1 MEPQETRQWL
11 HAAAGAFAQTQGQAS
26 YQDGPSVPPGGL
38 RAEEPLI
45 EENDALLEAQKQ
57 ALGTFEDSV
66 RNFVNARDIKKAV
79 RFGIDEESQAS
90 KAPRI
95 IKKRGPR
102 KAAEPT
108 GDVKMRLNYATTAY
122 MEGRLDD
129 ALNYVEDAIRINGE
143 IHRAWNLLA
152 SILQD
157 RGEVKQGLLALVCA
171 AHLEPKIID
180 GWILCAQLA
189 LQMLDSNPED
199 FEDASKIGVMAL
211 SQAIRIEPDNFA
223 NRQVR
228 ADLYL
233 ARESYKHAISEYEF
247 ILERRPYDLAA
258 LRGMV
263 EAAVQLSM
271 TRKKG
276 TEKPQH
282 AARDAYQR
290 GIEAYRRDFELGSHD
305 PGLPFTWEDLIT
317 YIEFLH
323 HLEQWGDVISQ
334 TKLYARWLLGRR
346 NEGFWDNLP
355 DDREW
360 DKYDHRRNEIIP
372 DYAPGKYPI
381 ESYGL
386 GLPFHLRAKLA
397 ICRLRLEQNDEAMH
411 HLEWFEPVEVGPD
424 DERYSD
430 IFAEIAAE
438 LYKHQHYARALRF
451 YEPLRHQE
459 GYLDAAQLY
468 QVGKCYLEAGSNRE
482 AEDCFAAALDAE
494 ESSVDTRISARYEL
508 AKMYEA
514 ARQGEEAYILVNEA
528 MELEKGRDEDLLLHD
543 RPFPDARRNPAP
555 VLAPEHHIDA
565 ESEYSPS
572 TRIESARRMPD
583 RHTWPGNGILCA
595 RQTTKAGNSNSEAPA
610 DEWMEAAKELI
621 EDFCSFKAFFPWER
635 YLVNIGLKQDK
646 AGLSSTNP
654 TLLKMAQRLKDNIDT
669 SQADSE
675 NRPQTNLEKRARE
688 NPVEY
693 RDVAFPEWLDLFIAY
708 SLALA
713 HFGQTKEAYKVC
725 ESAKDANVFFEDQ
738 ANLFLIHIAMAA
750 CALRARDEE
759 KCVEVARYIMAK
771 NQFSTDG
778 YRVYAA
784 ICRLCSSTSGWYA
797 DSRVQ
802 KFTLRQIKMMDAAL
816 LPSGKKDKTLEDVD
830 VKTYPGKELD
840 ATLLMMYGHIL
851 FVSNSFTYALN
862 YFIRAHARE
871 PDNPMVNVSI
881 GLAYLHYSLKR
892 QAENRQYLII
902 QAMTF
907 LRRYYDHRLRESAS
921 SSVQRQE
928 AHYNLA
934 RSYHQLGLTHLAVKY
949 YKLVLQESAASD
961 SDLEEEELAGMRKKM
976 ENLAQEAAYNIQNCC
991 LIGGDMAAARAMT
1004 QLYLTL

>member
-397 ICRLRLEQNDEAMH
+397 ICRLRLEQNDEAMVRVFVV
-411 HLEWFEPVEVGPD
+411 L
-424 DERYSD
+424 
-430 IFAEIAAE
+430 
-438 LYKHQHYARALRF
+438 
-451 YEPLRHQE
+451 
-459 GYLDAAQLY
+459 
-468 QVGKCYLEAGSNRE
+468 CY
-482 AEDCFAAALDAE
+482 C
-494 ESSVDTRISARYEL
+494 TWM
-508 AKMYEA
+508 K
-514 ARQGEEAYILVNEA
+514 
-528 MELEKGRDEDLLLHD
+528 
-543 RPFPDARRNPAP
+543 
-555 VLAPEHHIDA
+555 VL
-565 ESEYSPS
+565 
-572 TRIESARRMPD
+572 
-583 RHTWPGNGILCA
+583 C
-595 RQTTKAGNSNSEAPA
+595 
-610 DEWMEAAKELI
+610 
-621 EDFCSFKAFFPWER
+621 
-635 YLVNIGLKQDK
+635 
-646 AGLSSTNP
+646 
-654 TLLKMAQRLKDNIDT
+654 
-669 SQADSE
+669 
-675 NRPQTNLEKRARE
+675 
-688 NPVEY
+688 
-693 RDVAFPEWLDLFIAY
+693 
-708 SLALA
+708 
-713 HFGQTKEAYKVC
+713 
-725 ESAKDANVFFEDQ
+725 
-738 ANLFLIHIAMAA
+738 
-750 CALRARDEE
+750 
-759 KCVEVARYIMAK
+759 
-771 NQFSTDG
+771 
-778 YRVYAA
+778 
-784 ICRLCSSTSGWYA
+784 
-797 DSRVQ
+797 
-802 KFTLRQIKMMDAAL
+802 
-816 LPSGKKDKTLEDVD
+816 
-830 VKTYPGKELD
+830 
-840 ATLLMMYGHIL
+840 
-851 FVSNSFTYALN
+851 
-862 YFIRAHARE
+862 
-871 PDNPMVNVSI
+871 
-881 GLAYLHYSLKR
+881 
-892 QAENRQYLII
+892 
-902 QAMTF
+902 
-907 LRRYYDHRLRESAS
+907 
-921 SSVQRQE
+921 
-928 AHYNLA
+928 
-934 RSYHQLGLTHLAVKY
+934 
-949 YKLVLQESAASD
+949 
-961 SDLEEEELAGMRKKM
+961 
-976 ENLAQEAAYNIQNCC
+976 
-991 LIGGDMAAARAMT
+991 
-1004 QLYLTL
+1004 